1 MMKNLSLISIVALM
15 FIVAMGACKGDAKK
29 MLLGDTDKRGY
40 TPKQAVE
47 ALYNT
52 LPNGDI
58 NRFKEAVKFKESDKL
73 SDYQK
78 DEFFK
83 KLKEKNIKVEAKK
96 AKERDGVVKVK
107 CVMTTPDG
115 SRQEKKFRLVKEDN
129 IWKTEIG
136 LKDLQDAIYK

>member
-1 MMKNLSLISIVALM
+1 MKNLSTIFFALVC
-15 FIVAMGACKGDAKK
+15 IITIGSCSGDAKK

-40 TPKQAVE
+40 TPKEAIE

-58 NRFKEAVKFKESDKL
+58 NKLKEAVKFDENDKL

-83 KLKEKNIKVEAKK
+83 NLKNKNIKVEAKK
-96 AKERDGVVKVK
+96 AKERDGFVKVK
-107 CVMTTPDG
+107 CVMTAPDG
-115 SRQEKKFRLVKEDN
+115 TRQEKKFRLVKEDD

-136 LKDLQDAIYK
+136 FKDLQDAIYK